1 MKNRINLINLLVL
14 LFGSLVLPSLSY
26 AQSGGGAMSFGGLVP
41 LFLIFVFF
49 YLFLIRPQQKKA
61 KEHQKLLNALKK
73 DDKVITAGGVYGTV
87 SSVKENVIDLKIT
100 DGVCIQVTRQS
111 IAAVI
116 NKEAQNTSARVPEVV
131 KK

>member
-1 MKNRINLINLLVL
+1 MKNRIDLISLLVL
-14 LFGSLVLPSLSY
+14 LFVSLVIPSLAY
-26 AQSGGGAMSFGGLVP
+26 AQSSGGAMHFGGLMP
-41 LFLIFVFF
+41 LLLIFVFF

-87 SSVKENVIDLKIT
+87 SSVKDNVIDLKIA
-100 DGVCIQVTRQS
+100 DSVYIQVARQS
-111 IAAVI
+111 IATVI
-116 NKEAQNTSARVPEVV
+116 NKEAQNTVKVPEIV